1 MSYNDETTFNK
12 ENLDLY
18 LKALGKEFRRLNGK
32 ATPADIILIGG
43 AAVLA
48 NYGFRDMTADID
60 AIVRASSA
68 MKDAIRSVG
77 DRYNLP
83 NGWLN
88 SDFEHTASY
97 TPKLLQYAR
106 YYRTFS
112 NVLTVRTISAE
123 YLIAMKLRSGRQY
136 KNDLSDVL
144 GILNE
149 HAQREAPITL
159 EQIKVAVLNLYGA
172 WEALP
177 EHSIRLIESACA
189 SGRYGDLYVATRQGE
204 QAALETLVQFEQNN
218 PGQLNEERID
228 AVLDD
233 ATDPPRESVREVL
246 RRLRAERET
255 ANPTTDEPNHQ
266 QRER

>member
-1 MSYNDETTFNK
+1 MSYNSETTFNK

-106 YYRTFS
+106 SYRTFS
-112 NVLTVRTISAE
+112 NVLTVRTTSAE
-123 YLIAMKLRSGRQY
+123 SGPFSFTSSETGTRTGL
-136 KNDLSDVL
+136 DLSSNV
-144 GILNE
+144 
-149 HAQREAPITL
+149 RYAPSRNSSM
-159 EQIKVAVLNLYGA
+159 AS
-172 WEALP
+172 P
-177 EHSIRLIESACA
+177 ESLS
-189 SGRYGDLYVATRQGE
+189 L
-204 QAALETLVQFEQNN
+204 
-218 PGQLNEERID
+218 
-228 AVLDD
+228 
-233 ATDPPRESVREVL
+233 
-246 RRLRAERET
+246 
-255 ANPTTDEPNHQ
+255 
-266 QRER
+266 

>member
-1 MSYNDETTFNK
+1 
-12 ENLDLY
+12 
-18 LKALGKEFRRLNGK
+18 
-32 ATPADIILIGG
+32 
-43 AAVLA
+43 
-48 NYGFRDMTADID
+48 
-60 AIVRASSA
+60 
-68 MKDAIRSVG
+68 
-77 DRYNLP
+77 
-83 NGWLN
+83 
-88 SDFEHTASY
+88 
-97 TPKLLQYAR
+97 
-106 YYRTFS
+106 
-112 NVLTVRTISAE
+112 
-123 YLIAMKLRSGRQY
+123 MKLRSGRQY

-149 HAQREAPITL
+149 HAQRGTPIAL
-159 EQIKVAVLNLYGA
+159 EQIKVAVHNLYGA

-189 SGRYGDLYVATRQGE
+189 SGRYGELYAATRQGE